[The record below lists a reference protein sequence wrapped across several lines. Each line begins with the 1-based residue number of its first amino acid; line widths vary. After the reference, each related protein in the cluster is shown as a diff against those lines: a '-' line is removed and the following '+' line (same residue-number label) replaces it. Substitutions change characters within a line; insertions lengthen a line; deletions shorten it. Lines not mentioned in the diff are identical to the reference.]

1 MMRREKVIRNAV
13 LVTAVMILSMGAG
26 ILSEKPESCQARS
39 KVSLSRTKR
48 SYDMTGLWDKLK
60 LKGVSKKAKIRWS
73 SSDTKVVKI
82 RSRSGSGIWYEVLKD
97 GKANVV
103 ASYNKKKFTCRI
115 TVKSIEPE
123 SDDEDV
129 SREQDDVGATNESE
143 SDDDQ
148 DVRSTQS
155 SEPTETQ
162 APAKTTFR
170 KEVEDRLASLL
181 TDVMSEYDK
190 MEAIVKHVSNDYD
203 YELGQYDFQI
213 MFRSGRGDCMAS
225 RYLVEYMARAA
236 GLRAYALDSVN
247 AHGEALV
254 RVGDTVF
261 MTVTGTNMPRPR
273 TYMIYEMSMENLERL
288 KNGNYP
294 NVLKKLGFE

>member
-1 MMRREKVIRNAV
+1 MMRREKVIRDVV
-13 LVTAVMILSMGAG
+13 LITALMILSMGAG
-26 ILSEKPESCQARS
+26 VLSESPESCQARS

-48 SYDMTGLWDKLK
+48 FYDMTGLWDKLK

-82 RSRSGSGIWYEVLKD
+82 CSRSGSGIWYEVLKD

-103 ASYNKKKFTCRI
+103 ASYDKKKFTCRI

-143 SDDDQ
+143 PGDNQ

-155 SEPTETQ
+155 SEPTETS

-181 TDVMSEYDK
+181 TDGMSEYDK
-190 MEAIVKHVSNDYD
+190 MVAIVKHVSNDYD
-203 YELGQYDFQI
+203 YELGQYDFEI
-213 MFRSGRGDCMAS
+213 MFRTGKGDCMAS
-225 RYLVEYMARAA
+225 RYLVAYMARAA
-236 GLRAYALDSVN
+236 GLMVFPIPSVD
-247 AHGEALV
+247 AHGETLV
-254 RVGDTVF
+254 RAGDTVY
-261 MTVTGTNMPRPR
+261 MTITGTNMPRPR
-273 TYMIYEMSMENLERL
+273 TYLIYEETMENLKRL
-288 KNGNYP
+288 ENNGNP
-294 NVLKKLGFE
+294 SLLKKLGF